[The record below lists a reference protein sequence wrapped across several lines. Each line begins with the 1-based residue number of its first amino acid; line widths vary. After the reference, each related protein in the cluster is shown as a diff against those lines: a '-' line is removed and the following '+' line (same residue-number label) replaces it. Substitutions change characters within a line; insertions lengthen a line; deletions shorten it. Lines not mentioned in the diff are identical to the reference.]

1 MFNTL
6 AGDIPEPGDQ
16 VAATGVNLSGILGEV
31 RKYMWERA
39 VGDFF

>member
-16 VAATGVNLSGILGEV
+16 VAASGVNLSGILGEV
-31 RKYMWERA
+31 RKNMWEKS
-39 VGDFF
+39 VGEFF